1 MKSQLRQH
9 DFTYNMQILPM
20 FEQKA
25 QGLYNT
31 QAMVVECRWD
41 KNGAQPSQ
49 RCRGEYLSKWW
60 SGSKIEW

>member
-9 DFTYNMQILPM
+9 DFTYSMRILPM

-41 KNGAQPSQ
+41 KNGVETSQ
-49 RCRGEYLSKWW
+49 HWRGEY
-60 SGSKIEW
+60 